1 MKNNSTSS
9 AQSPDAKI
17 WRFSWPHIVLAF
29 IGMGLSYYAWQV
41 HLAVKR
47 GEDSGCGVT
56 ATINCDKVLSS
67 QYAEILGVPVGV
79 LGLVFFAV
87 VLLTAVSNEANF
99 SWVRFR
105 FTQLLI
111 SIAGIASSIA
121 FTYISKV
128 ILQTYCLICLRVH
141 ATTTALFVVSLVLWL
156 MARKNERQI
165 KS

>member
-1 MKNNSTSS
+1 M
-9 AQSPDAKI
+9 
-17 WRFSWPHIVLAF
+17 
-29 IGMGLSYYAWQV
+29 
-41 HLAVKR
+41 
-47 GEDSGCGVT
+47 
-56 ATINCDKVLSS
+56 
-67 QYAEILGVPVGV
+67 PVGV